1 MAKRPVFISTDN
13 PGWRVVPFET
23 EFVWSAGLAKSQKKK
38 NVVALAQAFAR
49 RRNVSADEVL
59 EISSCG
65 MLEFGIKLSAFNLL
79 LDVEGLCA
87 SLENRVANGVKLI
100 TVEAAYQGSKVTVSG
115 GPYIDIYDMSSKD
128 AKRDERIKKPLKGFK
143 LGKVDF
149 PMNPQ
154 TLFYNFLYCAAL
166 NQEHNKGLMEELV
179 KYKYFTDINFNP
191 NKGISNQAHACALF
205 TSLYRARELDKA
217 LESVEAFSKIAYNI
231 NR

>member
-13 PGWRVVPFET
+13 PGWRVIPFET

-49 RRNVSADEVL
+49 RRNVSADDVL

-65 MLEFGIKLSAFNLL
+65 MLELGIKLSAFNLL
-79 LDVEGLCA
+79 LDIECLCA
-87 SLENRVANGVKLI
+87 SLEKRAANGVKLI
-100 TVEAAYQGSKVTVSG
+100 TVEAVYQGSKVTVSG
-115 GPYIDIYDMSSKD
+115 GPYTDIYDMSSKD
-128 AKRDERIKKPLKGFK
+128 AKRDERIRKPLKGFK
-143 LGKVDF
+143 LGEVNF

-154 TLFYNFLYCAAL
+154 TLFYNFLYCTAL
-166 NQEHNKGLMEELV
+166 HQEQNKALVEELV

-205 TSLYRARELDKA
+205 TSLYRSGELDKA

-231 NR
+231 K